1 MFRLLADENL
11 NNNIFR
17 ALLHHKPDLD
27 IVRVQ
32 DVNLSGADDPT
43 ILEWA
48 AQQGR
53 VLLTHDAST
62 LTYHAYE
69 RIRAGKPTPGIFV
82 ISQRLPISVILR
94 DIMLI
99 VECNLIDEWERR
111 VTCLPLK

>member
-17 ALLHHKPDLD
+17 ALLRQKPDLD

-53 VLLTHDAST
+53 ALLTHDAST
-62 LTYHAYE
+62 L
-69 RIRAGKPTPGIFV
+69 
-82 ISQRLPISVILR
+82 SQRE
-94 DIMLI
+94 DA
-99 VECNLIDEWERR
+99 EE
-111 VTCLPLK
+111 

>member
-17 ALLHHKPDLD
+17 ALLRQKPDLD

-53 VLLTHDAST
+53 ALLTHDAST
-62 LTYHAYE
+62 LTHHAYE
-69 RIRAGKPTPGIFV
+69 RIRTGKPTPGIFV
-82 ISQRLPISVILR
+82 ISQKLPISVILE

-99 VECNLIDEWERR
+99 VECSTIDEWEGR
-111 VTCLPLK
+111 VTYLPLK